1 MHRSSLAALVAVV
14 LVAAGH
20 LAGAPVPT
28 AHAKP
33 EFAKKEGKACGFCH
47 VNPKG
52 GGALAAK
59 GAEYKQGGFKF
70 AVQGFGED
78 SAFTTEAAGKA
89 FALVRK
95 AIDVG
100 HFSDALRRIGE
111 LRSKEKKGPGAQLLL
126 NTETQVDNRGRDL
139 LRVAKDAIQG
149 GKVPEAAEAL
159 ARVEAEFRGR
169 EAGREAGK
177 VRPDFNKLPGAK
189 EADAAAKLLE
199 AQRLAWFDAQMRE
212 AEGKA
217 PEALKLLRRP
227 RVEAP
232 GRPVQRGREGEDR
245 GARRQGP
252 HPGAAR
258 ARHGGVGDRLPGRRS
273 LRGRRPVRIGVVDF
287 HRRFR
292 TVPPLGLARRAWS
305 ARRGGHRGGGRRRV
319 APPGTRPALGAA
331 PAPGTSRRAR
341 GRPIG

>member
-1 MHRSSLAALVAVV
+1 MHRSFLAALVAVV

-100 HFSDALRRIGE
+100 HFADALRRIGE

-199 AQRLAWFDAQMRE
+199 AQRLSWFDAQMRE
-212 AEGKA
+212 AEGKV
-217 PEALKLLRRP
+217 PDALKLLGDLVSKHP
-227 RVEAP
+227 
-232 GRPVQRGREGEDR
+232 D
-245 GARRQGP
+245 GP
-252 HPGAAR
+252 
-258 ARHGGVGDRLPGRRS
+258 
-273 LRGRRPVRIGVVDF
+273 F
-287 HRRFR
+287 
-292 TVPPLGLARRAWS
+292 S
-305 ARRGGHRGGGRRRV
+305 AD
-319 APPGTRPALGAA
+319 AKAKIQALGGKVPTPAP
-331 PAPGTSRRAR
+331 PAPGM
-341 GRPIG
+341 GG